1 MEEVRRRGGMA
12 RCIESGW
19 VQQQVLEEAY
29 RHSMAVEAGERK
41 IVGENIFVDDEEPP
55 PTRLYRHDPR
65 ALDEQLERLEEVRR
79 RRDGAAVERSLAA
92 LREAAGRPGENL
104 MPYTVE
110 CVRAYCTVG
119 EIMGALREVFGTFRE
134 PLDIFG

>member
-1 MEEVRRRGGMA
+1 
-12 RCIESGW
+12 
-19 VQQQVLEEAY
+19 VLEEAY
-29 RHSMAVEAGERK
+29 RHSMAVESGERK
-41 IVGENIFVDDEEPP
+41 IVGENVFVDEKELP
-55 PTRLYRHDPR
+55 PTRLYRHDLR

-79 RRDGAAVERSLAA
+79 RRDGVAVERSLAA
-92 LREAAGRPGENL
+92 LRPRENL